1 MAIPSNSEGESL
13 NDLVERTLDR
23 RALPLAARVLRVS
36 KRPKRLALGP
46 TKTSAGTLR
55 RVVLPMFTWDQER
68 ISLLL
73 SEICPSEED
82 QIDKTVPGPILGCLI
97 GKADVFTFDE
107 NDVVKRLQPKLK
119 AEWFPW
125 KDKSQWEAV
134 LGNPS
139 VAKVYLDVLYETI
152 QRRKL
157 ESESEVIENTYLP
170 DESSRARP
178 LAGMFSAVNLPPN
191 LGQQEYVPLLHPELH
206 GHRLLRRRAWKPKP
220 FRLDDYF
227 DKAQLET
234 ASSSGESLMIKT
246 YLAYEPDQQLLLPAA
261 LQEWLPDDHLAYF
274 ISDVV
279 DQLDMSKVTARY
291 ERERR
296 GGPPYHPRMMVK
308 VLLYGYCVGVASSR
322 RIAQRLHED
331 IAFRVLAA
339 NNTPDFRT
347 ISDFRKDN
355 VDALS
360 GLFVQVLALC
370 QQAGLVK
377 LGHVALDGTKVKA
390 NASKHKAMSYQRMKE
405 KAAQLAAEVAE
416 LLRQAQAADDEEDR
430 RYGKDKRGD
439 ELPEELAFRERRL
452 EKIREAMAALEAE
465 AQAAAEQAEAEGGKH
480 PGVPDDK
487 AQRNFTDTES
497 RIIPAPGGKDFLQAY
512 NCQAVVDSAHQVI
525 VAARATNQTSDKQQ
539 AAAMM
544 EETID
549 NVGAVPRE
557 VSADA
562 GYYSAKAVGEL
573 YALGVDP
580 FVAPEQT
587 RHGRV
592 VPPAPRGRIPS
603 HLSPRDRMRRKLQT
617 RRGRQRYAL
626 RMQTVEPVFGQ
637 IKQGRGFRQFLLRG
651 LEKVNGEWSLICT
664 GHNLLKLFRFGVN
677 LHRKARVDGP
687 AQRIR
692 NFAEVVST
700 ALFAKLS
707 GAGRGNRQN

>member
-1 MAIPSNSEGESL
+1 M
-13 NDLVERTLDR
+13 
-23 RALPLAARVLRVS
+23 S
-36 KRPKRLALGP
+36 K
-46 TKTSAGTLR
+46 
-55 RVVLPMFTWDQER
+55 
-68 ISLLL
+68 
-73 SEICPSEED
+73 
-82 QIDKTVPGPILGCLI
+82 
-97 GKADVFTFDE
+97 
-107 NDVVKRLQPKLK
+107 
-119 AEWFPW
+119 
-125 KDKSQWEAV
+125 
-134 LGNPS
+134 
-139 VAKVYLDVLYETI
+139 
-152 QRRKL
+152 
-157 ESESEVIENTYLP
+157 TYLP
-170 DESSRARP
+170 
-178 LAGMFSAVNLPPN
+178 
-191 LGQQEYVPLLHPELH
+191 
-206 GHRLLRRRAWKPKP
+206 
-220 FRLDDYF
+220 
-227 DKAQLET
+227 
-234 ASSSGESLMIKT
+234 
-246 YLAYEPDQQLLLPAA
+246 YEPDQQLLLPAT

-279 DQLDMSKVTARY
+279 DQLDMSEVTARY
-291 ERERR
+291 DRERR

-308 VLLYGYCVGVASSR
+308 VLLYGYCVWVASSR
-322 RIAQRLHED
+322 RIAHRLHED

-405 KAAQLAAEVAE
+405 KAAQLAA
-416 LLRQAQAADDEEDR
+416 DDEEDR

-439 ELPEELAFRERRL
+439 ELAEELAFREGRL
-452 EKIREAMAALEAE
+452 EKILEAMAALEAE
-465 AQAAAEQAEAEGGKH
+465 AHAAAEQAEAEGGNH

-497 RIIPAPGGKDFLQAY
+497 RIMPAPGGKDFLQAY

-539 AAAMM
+539 AASMM

-562 GYYSAKAVGEL
+562 GYYSAKAVDEL

-580 FVAPEQT
+580 FVAPEQP

-603 HLSPRDRMRRKLQT
+603 HLSSRDRMRRKLQT